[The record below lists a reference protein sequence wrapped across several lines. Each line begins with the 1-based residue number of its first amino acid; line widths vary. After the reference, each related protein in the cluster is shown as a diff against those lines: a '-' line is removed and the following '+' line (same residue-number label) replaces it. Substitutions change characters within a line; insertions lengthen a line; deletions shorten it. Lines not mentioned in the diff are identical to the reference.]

1 MGELGAATRELCAQR
16 GIVHSRTSRQEAA
29 RVRGWE
35 LGMHPNPF
43 SALQASCSEDLGRWL
58 GLLLVETGSQT
69 APEALHYDY
78 VDVETIA
85 NIVTAVRHSYL

>member
-1 MGELGAATRELCAQR
+1 M
-16 GIVHSRTSRQEAA
+16 
-29 RVRGWE
+29 RGWE
-35 LGMHPNPF
+35 LGVHPSWVCTPEWTT
-43 SALQASCSEDLGRWL
+43 SSVLQASCSEELGRWL